1 MCNAKNPKDLRK
13 HSVCVSFL
21 SPDTFLHLCTSVY
34 MLYFLH
40 QLCINL
46 KLYQIQNAYY
56 LKNFDRY
63 PKICCKQGL
72 FGWRALLM
80 SLAQNEPLK
89 NSKFHVCV
97 KWMIKEENY
106 HQQKGYLK
114 NQIKDWWMSK
124 VY

>member
-1 MCNAKNPKDLRK
+1 MRK
-13 HSVCVSFL
+13 IQKTFENIPYVYPSFHQ
-21 SPDTFLHLCTSVY
+21 TRFCTYVPASTSE
-34 MLYFLH
+34 YFLH
-40 QLCINL
+40 RLYIDL
-46 KLYQIQNAYY
+46 KLDQIQNCYY

-114 NQIKDWWMSK
+114 NQFKDWWMSK